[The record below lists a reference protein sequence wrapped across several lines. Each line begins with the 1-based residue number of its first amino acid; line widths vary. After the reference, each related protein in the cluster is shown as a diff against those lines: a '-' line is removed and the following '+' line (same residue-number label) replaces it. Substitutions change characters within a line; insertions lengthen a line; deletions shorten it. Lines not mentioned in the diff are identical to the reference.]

1 MGQFPVNPIQLIGQI
16 MSGQN
21 PMQLLMSIIQQN
33 MPSNSPMFG
42 NLTNMVQS
50 QDAKGLEL
58 FARNLAASKG
68 LNFDK
73 EFADFKRNM
82 GI

>member
-1 MGQFPVNPIQLIGQI
+1 MGQFPVNPMQLIGQI
-16 MSGQN
+16 MQGQN

-33 MPSNSPMFG
+33 MPNNSPMYS
-42 NLTNMVQS
+42 NLTNMVQN
-50 QDAKGLEL
+50 QDNKGLEL

-68 LNFDK
+68 LNFDQ
-73 EFADFKRNM
+73 EFANFKHNL